1 MNPMLFIPLFLIA
14 IVCCFVHATNL
25 KELTVGVV
33 VATEDTS
40 VLEAVVNSTMLD
52 ETYNNGFSNFSELP
66 YRILTIGV
74 KVCDECGQASRAN

>member
-1 MNPMLFIPLFLIA
+1 MNPMLFTPLFLIA
-14 IVCCFVHATNL
+14 IVCCFVHAT
-25 KELTVGVV
+25 KEFTAGVV

-40 VLEAVVNSTMLD
+40 VLEAVVNSTMLN
-52 ETYNNGFSNFSELP
+52 ETYNNGFSNFSQLP